1 MIQRSVVRVSFG
13 VIFALL
19 AVPVN
24 AASDTSRELKTIIS
38 DLSDLKENLKS
49 VGVVATH
56 VGLAKQNLDS
66 ERAFASA
73 SDAYG
78 KKQWLTAI
86 QELQR
91 YFTIE
96 QKPDPQMW
104 MKGQY
109 MLGRSY
115 EERGQ
120 AGRAARAY
128 IRYLSTFVTARS
140 PQYDEMTDILERLVR
155 LSTKGTGGT
164 KADLRQ
170 FLSSLSA
177 MDVPASVAPEL
188 KYFTAVAGINI
199 GQKSLALS
207 WLNQLSDEGESP
219 DIRSR
224 SLLFK
229 ALLAMKDGKW
239 ELAEQSLQDLVQVA
253 GISQKTRDNA
263 RIALAR
269 VYLRSK
275 KPETAISIYESI
287 KPDSEFYRETL
298 FERVFAYIRQNDH
311 KKAQASAQEFLASYA
326 DHPDSMQI
334 RIMSSWLD
342 LKSGDLNQAKTSIEN
357 TQKALTE
364 MQQKIASALS
374 GKDAISHE
382 DALIVVTL
390 AKGQVKIPVEL
401 EEIIEMY
408 EQIEDLNLRLAEVD
422 GVALNALY
430 AIAKSNLEQYKPSL
444 ANRMSQLEHLSES
457 LMNTANRLTKAE
469 VKRLDKALT
478 DLDRQK
484 LKGSERRREVLF
496 TRQSK
501 MMLEAKRWV
510 HWAGPA
516 EQLASL
522 AKVWKKYDGTAVKVA
537 SAADGMEKRV
547 LSEGIEKSRKDLLST
562 LKDIRREQASQL
574 IEQSRIREVRY
585 LLEQFASA
593 VHDDQLILT
602 SYEPDQ
608 AQTLDNLD
616 DQDSQQAWKLTSQIA
631 SNLHKLMIQLNKDAD
646 AELGTSLKQIEQI
659 MGRREKL
666 ARDVDILQEV
676 LARKAGAA
684 ASTLAAHFDHV
695 IGERIA
701 RQQKWGGDLDYLTY
715 VGVKEGQEQSRRKT
729 ELELQILSDNLRE
742 TEQTKVTQWPR

>member
-1 MIQRSVVRVSFG
+1 MTSVIARS
-13 VIFALL
+13 IYLNIALL
-19 AVPVN
+19 LLASPVY
-24 AASDTSRELKTIIS
+24 AASDTSRELKTVIS
-38 DLSDLKENLKS
+38 ELTDLRENLKS
-49 VGVVATH
+49 VGVVATN
-56 VGLAKQNLDS
+56 VGLAKQNFES

-73 SDAYG
+73 SNAYG

-104 MKGQY
+104 MTGQY

-140 PQYDEMTDILERLVR
+140 PEYDEMTDILERLVR

-188 KYFTAVAGINI
+188 KYFTAVAGVNI
-199 GQKSLALS
+199 GQRSLALS
-207 WLNQLSDEGESP
+207 WLNQLSEEGSSP

-239 ELAEQSLQDLVQVA
+239 DLAEQSLQDLVQVA
-253 GISQKTRDNA
+253 GISNKTRDNA
-263 RIALAR
+263 RVALAR

-287 KPDSEFYRETL
+287 KKDSEFYREAL
-298 FERVFAYIRQNDH
+298 FERVFAYIRQNEN
-311 KKAQASAQEFLASYA
+311 KKAKDSANEFLASYA
-326 DHPDSMQI
+326 DHPDSLQI

-342 LKSGDLNQAKTSIEN
+342 LKSGDLNQAKVSIES

-364 MQQKIASALS
+364 MQQKIATALS
-374 GKDAISHE
+374 GKESISHE

-390 AKGQVKIPVEL
+390 AKGQVQIPPEL
-401 EEIIEMY
+401 EDIIGMY
-408 EQIEDLNLRLAEVD
+408 EQIEDLNLRLSEVD
-422 GVALNALY
+422 GIALNSLY

-444 ANRMSQLEHLSES
+444 ANRMGQLEHLSEM
-457 LMNTANRLTKAE
+457 LMNTSNRLTKAE
-469 VKRLDKALT
+469 VKRLDKALSE
-478 DLDRQK
+478 LDRQK

-496 TRQSK
+496 SRQTK

-516 EQLASL
+516 EQLAAL

-537 SAADGMEKRV
+537 SAADGMDKRAV
-547 LSEGIEKSRKDLLST
+547 SEGIEKSRKDLLST
-562 LKDIRREQASQL
+562 LKDIRREQAAQL
-574 IEQSRIREVRY
+574 VEQSRIREVRY

-631 SNLHKLMIQLNKDAD
+631 SNLHKLMVQLNKDAD
-646 AELGTSLKQIEQI
+646 AELGASLKQIEQI
-659 MGRREKL
+659 MSRREKM

-676 LARKAGAA
+676 LGRKAGAA
-684 ASTLAAHFDHV
+684 ASALAAHFDHV
-695 IGERIA
+695 IGERLA

-715 VGVKEGQEQSRRKT
+715 VGVKEGQEQGRRKAD
-729 ELELQILSDNLRE
+729 LELQILSDNLRE

>member
-1 MIQRSVVRVSFG
+1 MIQRSLIS
-13 VIFALL
+13 LL
-19 AVPVN
+19 SSIVLASWSLSLS
-24 AASDTSRELKTIIS
+24 AAADTSRELKTIIS
-38 DLSDLKENLKS
+38 DLSDLRENLKS

-73 SDAYG
+73 SVAYE

-170 FLSSLSA
+170 FLSSLSS
-177 MDVPASVAPEL
+177 MDVPANVAPEL
-188 KYFTAVAGINI
+188 KYFTAVAGVNI

-207 WLNQLSDEGESP
+207 WLNQLSDEGSSP

-239 ELAEQSLQDLVQVA
+239 ELAEQSLQDLIQVT

-263 RIALAR
+263 RVALAR

-287 KPDSEFYRETL
+287 KKDSEFYRESL
-298 FERVFAYIRQNDH
+298 FERVFAYIRQNDS
-311 KKAQASAQEFLASYA
+311 KKAKDSANEFLASYA

-364 MQQKIASALS
+364 MQQKIATALS
-374 GKDAISHE
+374 GKDAITHE

-390 AKGQVKIPVEL
+390 AKGQVQIPPEL
-401 EEIIEMY
+401 EEIVGMY
-408 EQIEDLNLRLAEVD
+408 EQIEDLDLRLAEVD

-430 AIAKSNLEQYKPSL
+430 AIAKSNLEQYKPAL

-457 LMNTANRLTKAE
+457 LMNASNRLTKAE

-496 TRQSK
+496 TRQTK

-510 HWAGPA
+510 NWAGPA
-516 EQLASL
+516 EQLAAL

-537 SAADGMEKRV
+537 SAADGMDKRV

-562 LKDIRREQASQL
+562 LKDIRREQASQVV
-574 IEQSRIREVRY
+574 EQSRIREVRY
-585 LLEQFASA
+585 LLEQFSSA

-631 SNLHKLMIQLNKDAD
+631 SHLHKLMIQLNKDAD
-646 AELGTSLKQIEQI
+646 TELGTSMKQIEQI

-684 ASTLAAHFDHV
+684 ASMLAAHFDHV
-695 IGERIA
+695 IGERLA
-701 RQQKWGGDLDYLTY
+701 KQQKWGGDLDYLTY
-715 VGVKEGQEQSRRKT
+715 VGVKDGQEQNKRKT

>member
-1 MIQRSVVRVSFG
+1 MTSVIARS
-13 VIFALL
+13 IYLNIALL
-19 AVPVN
+19 LLASPVY
-24 AASDTSRELKTIIS
+24 AASDTSRELKTVIS
-38 DLSDLKENLKS
+38 ELTDLRENLKS
-49 VGVVATH
+49 VGVVATN
-56 VGLAKQNLDS
+56 VGLAKQNFES

-73 SDAYG
+73 SNAYG

-140 PQYDEMTDILERLVR
+140 PEYDEMTDILERLVR

-188 KYFTAVAGINI
+188 KYFTAVAGVNI
-199 GQKSLALS
+199 GQRSLALS
-207 WLNQLSDEGESP
+207 WLNQLSEEGSSP

-239 ELAEQSLQDLVQVA
+239 DLAEQSLQDLVQVA
-253 GISQKTRDNA
+253 GISNKTRDNA
-263 RIALAR
+263 RVALAR

-287 KPDSEFYRETL
+287 KKDSEFYREAL
-298 FERVFAYIRQNDH
+298 FERVFAYIRQNEN
-311 KKAQASAQEFLASYA
+311 KKAKDSANEFLASYA
-326 DHPDSMQI
+326 DHPDSLQI

-342 LKSGDLNQAKTSIEN
+342 LKSGDLNQAKVSIES

-364 MQQKIASALS
+364 MQQKIATALS
-374 GKDAISHE
+374 GKESISHE

-390 AKGQVKIPVEL
+390 AKGQVQIPPEL
-401 EEIIEMY
+401 EDIIGMY
-408 EQIEDLNLRLAEVD
+408 EQIEDLNLRLSEVD
-422 GVALNALY
+422 GIALNSLY

-444 ANRMSQLEHLSES
+444 ANRMGQLEHLSEM
-457 LMNTANRLTKAE
+457 LMNTSNRLTKAE
-469 VKRLDKALT
+469 VKRLDKALSE
-478 DLDRQK
+478 LDRQK

-496 TRQSK
+496 SRQTK

-516 EQLASL
+516 EQLAAL

-537 SAADGMEKRV
+537 SAADGMDKRAV
-547 LSEGIEKSRKDLLST
+547 SEGIEKSRKDLLST
-562 LKDIRREQASQL
+562 LKDIRREQAAQL
-574 IEQSRIREVRY
+574 VEQSRIREVRY

-631 SNLHKLMIQLNKDAD
+631 SNLHKLMVQLNKDAD
-646 AELGTSLKQIEQI
+646 AELGASLKQIEQI
-659 MGRREKL
+659 MSRREKM

-676 LARKAGAA
+676 LGRKAGAA
-684 ASTLAAHFDHV
+684 ASALAAHFDHV
-695 IGERIA
+695 IGERLA

-715 VGVKEGQEQSRRKT
+715 VGVKEGQEQGRRKAD
-729 ELELQILSDNLRE
+729 LELQILSDNLRE